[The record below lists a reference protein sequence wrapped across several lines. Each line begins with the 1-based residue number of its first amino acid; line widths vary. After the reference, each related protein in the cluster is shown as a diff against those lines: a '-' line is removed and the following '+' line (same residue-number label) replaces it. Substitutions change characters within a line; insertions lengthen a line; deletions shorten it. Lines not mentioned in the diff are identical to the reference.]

1 VLVVLQDKVME
12 SPSEIEDAEEVKVS
26 IIGLID
32 IIESVVDEPPPPPPP
47 QDVIIINKGKT

>member
-1 VLVVLQDKVME
+1 MLVVLQDKVME

-47 QDVIIINKGKT
+47 QDVIIINKGKI